1 MINCKILLSIF
12 FVYDFESKEGL
23 YKGAFD
29 AHLVWN
35 HISLTILLIFL
46 NKLTRIIWFLVIIF
60 YILVAVMFYYWLVYY
75 KETDIPINSGQLAPD
90 FISQVI

>member
-1 MINCKILLSIF
+1 MPGIKPQVTFDKLQDSPFHF

-23 YKGAFD
+23 YKGAFH
-29 AHLVWN
+29 AHL
-35 HISLTILLIFL
+35 ISHLI
-46 NKLTRIIWFLVIIF
+46 LVIIF

-75 KETDIPINSGQLAPD
+75 KETDIPINSGQPAPD